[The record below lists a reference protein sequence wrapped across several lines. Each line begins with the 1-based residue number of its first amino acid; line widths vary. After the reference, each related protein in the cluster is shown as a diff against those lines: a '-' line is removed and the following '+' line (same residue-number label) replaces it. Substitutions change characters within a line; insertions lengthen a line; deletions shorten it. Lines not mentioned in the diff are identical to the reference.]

1 MSKYDI
7 LVFTIRDTNTYYA
20 NELRRAMISD
30 VPTLA
35 IDTVDIEI
43 NDSVLHDEMLVH
55 RLGLVV
61 INSDNLSNIKIELNV
76 ECENDYLDVT
86 SDMLVSKNL
95 ILPSILIV
103 RLYKGE
109 RIKLTAIARKGTGRD
124 HAKWSPVAAIHYSL
138 AYLNDNLL
146 EINFGIESVGSLK
159 PSEILKQAKLLLR
172 LDNKELKARLAHLN
186 VFKEGWIKMM
196 NQDNNYEKIK

>member
-35 IDTVDIEI
+35 IDTIDIEI
-43 NDSVLHDEMLVH
+43 NESVLHDEMLVH

-61 INSDNLSNIKIELNV
+61 IKSDVLSNIKMEMDV
-76 ECENDYLDVT
+76 TCENDYLDVT
-86 SDMLVSKNL
+86 SDMLISKSQ
-95 ILPSILIV
+95 ILPGILIV

-109 RIKLTAIARKGTGRD
+109 RIKLKATARKGTGRE
-124 HAKWSPVAAIHYSL
+124 HAKWSPVAAIHYEVK
-138 AYLNDNLL
+138 YLNDKTL
-146 EINFGIESVGSLK
+146 EISFGIESVGSLK
-159 PSEILKQAKLLLR
+159 PSEILEQGKLLVSSS
-172 LDNKELKARLAHLN
+172 NGELSTESTKLN

-196 NQDNNYEKIK
+196 RQNNDSEK

>member
-35 IDTVDIEI
+35 IDTIDIEI
-43 NDSVLHDEMLVH
+43 NESVLHDEMLVH

-61 INSDNLSNIKIELNV
+61 IKSDVLSNIKMEMDV
-76 ECENDYLDVT
+76 TCENDYLDVT
-86 SDMLVSKNL
+86 SDMLISKSQ
-95 ILPSILIV
+95 ILPGILIV

-109 RIKLTAIARKGTGRD
+109 RIKLKATARKGTGRE
-124 HAKWSPVAAIHYSL
+124 HAKWSPVAAIHYEVK
-138 AYLNDNLL
+138 YLSDKTL
-146 EINFGIESVGSLK
+146 EISFGIESVGSLT
-159 PSEILKQAKLLLR
+159 PSKILEQAKLLVQS
-172 LDNKELKARLAHLN
+172 DKCTNSSELVRLN
-186 VFKEGWIKMM
+186 VFKEGWVKMM
-196 NQDNNYEKIK
+196 CQNNDSEK